1 MDWLHPT
8 YFWALGIVAL
18 VAGLLAWAAYQRTR
32 AWARFGGLA
41 LAEQLAASVRPL
53 RRYGKAALTVGAAL
67 LVAISLA
74 GPRTEGG
81 TRTVER
87 TGMDLIIALDVSLS
101 MTAEDV
107 APNRLARAKNAIRD
121 LLDTLSGDRVGLVL
135 FAGDGFVQCPLTT
148 DYDAVRLFLDVADP
162 SALATPGTNLHAAF
176 RAAQQAFAS
185 TSDPVRA
192 AAAPDAP
199 RPKRTRA
206 VLFVSDGE
214 NHVGEAKQV
223 AEDARTDD
231 VVLFSA
237 GVGSPDGARI
247 PLYDQD
253 QLIGFKKDNR
263 GQIVQTRLHEESLT
277 TLAQDGAYFQI
288 SQSPAALT
296 DLKAYLT
303 RLNRT
308 SLGTE
313 QVETYDERYQWP
325 LAAALLLL
333 LAERL
338 IRVRRRAAGSRPQRW
353 AQRWLRQE
361 S

>member
-1 MDWLHPT
+1 MEWLHPT
-8 YFWALGIVAL
+8 YFWALLIVAL
-18 VAGLLAWAAYQRTR
+18 VAGLLAWAAYQRKW
-32 AWARFGGLA
+32 AWRQFGGSSLA
-41 LAEQLAASVRPL
+41 DQLAASVRPL
-53 RRYGKAALTVGAAL
+53 RRYWKAGLTVIVAL
-67 LVAISLA
+67 LLAISLA

-87 TGMDLIIALDVSLS
+87 TGIDLIIALDVSLS

-107 APNRLARAKNAIRD
+107 APNRLERAKNSIRD
-121 LLDTLSGDRVGLVL
+121 LLNTLSGDRVGLVL

-185 TSDPVRA
+185 TADPTAEA
-192 AAAPDAP
+192 AAATGAP
-199 RPKRTRA
+199 MPSRTRA

-214 NHVGEAKQV
+214 NHVGEATRV
-223 AEDARTDD
+223 AQQARENDI
-231 VVLFSA
+231 VLFSA
-237 GVGSPDGARI
+237 GVGGQEGARI
-247 PLYDQD
+247 PLYDQG
-253 QLIGFKKDNR
+253 QQIGFKKDNQ
-263 GQIVQTRLHEESLT
+263 GEIVQTRLHEESLT

-296 DLKAYLT
+296 NLKTYLT

-313 QVETYDERYQWP
+313 QVETYDERFQWP

-333 LAERL
+333 VLERL
-338 IRVRRRAAGSRPQRW
+338 IRVRRPTVGRS
-353 AQRWLRQE
+353 WLRWE